1 MSPGNGIHGFYSQ
14 FPDQKSVSPVVKRSW
29 TSAAELDSDRE
40 GMVVG
45 GCGGGG
51 REVEAGED
59 WVRTR
64 GW

>member
-1 MSPGNGIHGFYSQ
+1 MAYFHIFLTKKKKYS
-14 FPDQKSVSPVVKRSW
+14 SPVVKRSW
-29 TSAAELDSDRE
+29 VSAKGLDSDME
-40 GMVVG
+40 GIVVG
-45 GCGGGG
+45 GCGAGG